1 MCSLSKVER
10 ASDFSLQRVRRMFA
24 RTYEVSRW
32 KLTSGFWAG
41 PSDRGQ
47 RVVEVYSDRA
57 TPLQT
62 ILLLLISITS
72 VPLMQKRGHTKMRQH
87 APENGE

>member
-10 ASDFSLQRVRRMFA
+10 ASDFSLQRVRRMLA
-24 RTYEVSRW
+24 RAYEVSRW

-41 PSDRGQ
+41 PRDRGQ
-47 RVVEVYSDRA
+47 RVVEVYSGRA